1 MKLIIAIV
9 HDDDAAELMN
19 ALNRENYGVTRMCSS
34 GGFLRAGNTTLLCG
48 VEEERLDG
56 ALAIIEKSSRG
67 RKHTISPATFN
78 ATAGAP
84 GDVPTYP
91 MEITVGGATV
101 FVLEVEKFLKF

>member
-9 HDDDAAELMN
+9 HDDDAAEVMN
-19 ALNRENYGVTRMCSS
+19 ALNREQYGVTRMCSS

-56 ALAIIEKSSRG
+56 ALAIIENCSRG
-67 RKHTISPATFN
+67 HKQTINPAAFN
-78 ATAGAP
+78 PAVISQNGMPAFPA
-84 GDVPTYP
+84 
-91 MEITVGGATV
+91 EITVGGATV